1 MPVLSPTTALRR
13 TPVAAGVTSRGLL
26 RPKASTGARHPHSP
40 RVSQAATTSS
50 LILPQLEPV
59 LEQVSAFS
67 PATVANLGAGF
78 DFMGCAVEVGTLVM
92 QMRIESIW
100 CVRPVDSARAGLSY
114 TTPHHAIAPAAFSR
128 AG

>member
-1 MPVLSPTTALRR
+1 MPVLSPTTVLRR
-13 TPVAAGVTSRGLL
+13 TPVAANVTSRGLL

-40 RVSQAATTSS
+40 RVSPHATTSS

-78 DFMGCAVEVGTLVM
+78 DFMGCAVEVTAHPCADEERASACAPL
-92 QMRIESIW
+92 
-100 CVRPVDSARAGLSY
+100 DSARAGLS
-114 TTPHHAIAPAAFSR
+114 
-128 AG
+128 